1 MKELKF
7 VRVLAHFSKNELNKL
22 QRFLESP
29 YFNANPQVLG
39 LYRTLVRDGG
49 LSSPE
54 QVDKHRIWK
63 TLMPDQAFHDPRW
76 RKWCNELMNLIE
88 RFLIYEQLEKKPLLA
103 NNLLLESVY
112 ENKLTLLY
120 KSILS
125 KAGDDLKKN
134 ENPSS
139 DYHLQHFLFQRNLY
153 DLKEY
158 EINMES
164 QSNLETIHEVLD
176 LFYIA
181 EKTKQLV
188 NAVTRRIDFNLPI
201 RIDLEAQLIHIVQ
214 QDAYL
219 DHPEISLY
227 YKIYQIKNQKDPGP
241 LYPGLKQA
249 VLSHLDKFP
258 QQEAVD
264 IFKEMIN
271 FTTLQRNQGRT
282 EFELESLEWYKYGL
296 KHDLVF
302 PNNAFHPGHFLNI
315 VITGIR
321 TKEFTWTEKFIEE
334 YQNII
339 PRDQKNT
346 LVTFSLA
353 RLYFNQNQFGL
364 VIQKLQ
370 DVEFDELTY
379 NLDSKVLLLA
389 TYYEVEEWPAMASLA
404 ESFRTFLN
412 RHQKD
417 MTPAKKQR
425 YSNFIKYVKRLSRVK
440 YQDKAARLRALEEIK
455 STPAV
460 VNQGWL
466 LEKAKAIAR

>member
-7 VRVLAHFSKNELNKL
+7 VRVLSQLSKNELNKL
-22 QRFLESP
+22 QRFLESS
-29 YFNANPQVLG
+29 YFNVNPKVLG
-39 LYRTLVRDGG
+39 LFKAVVHEGNLDD
-49 LSSPE
+49 PD
-54 QVDKHRIWK
+54 QVNKNRIWK
-63 TLMPDQAFHDPRW
+63 KLMPDQAFHDPRW
-76 RKWCNELMNLIE
+76 RKWCNELMGLIE
-88 RFLIYEQLEKKPLLA
+88 KYLVCEQLDKKPLMA

-120 KSILS
+120 KSILN
-125 KAGDDLKKN
+125 KAENDLKKN
-134 ENPSS
+134 KNPSS
-139 DYHLQHFLFQRNLY
+139 EFHLQHFLFQRNLY

-176 LFYIA
+176 LFYLA

-201 RIDLEAQLIHIVQ
+201 RIDLEDQLIQIVRQ
-214 QDAYL
+214 GAYL
-219 DHPEISLY
+219 EHPEIGLY

-241 LYPGLKQA
+241 LYPGLKQS

-282 EFELESLEWYKYGL
+282 EFEHESLEWYKYGL
-296 KHDLVF
+296 KYDLVF
-302 PNNAFHPGHFLNI
+302 PNGAFHPGHFLNI

-321 TKEFTWTEKFIEE
+321 TKEFAWTEKFIEE

-339 PRDQKNT
+339 PKDQKNT

-389 TYYEVEEWPAMASLA
+389 TYYEVEEWPAMSSLA

-417 MTPAKKQR
+417 MTPAKKLR
-425 YSNFIKYVKRLSRVK
+425 YSNFIKYIKRLSRVK
-440 YQDKAARLRALEEIK
+440 YQDRAARLRALEEIK
-455 STPAV
+455 STTAV

-466 LEKAKAIAR
+466 LEKAKAISR